1 MLNIS
6 VWFFVIKNMTDNE
19 NYEILTSFGCLLN
32 IFRYHS
38 NFFKIFITLNS
49 LHSKSRKTLKNN
61 LDLFKKAFAFEK
73 RKIMEIFRWDQ
84 ESIEYLLEEDRY
96 MQFDLL
102 FNNVSPKWLKTI
114 VRFFE
119 DVKKPQFIKVRQ
131 LKLTSKITSFGP
143 MRFNRMWKLMKEC
156 NIDLKWI
163 KYKNNLKNGYD
174 KVWSEYWYQPNIRI
188 DYNHGKN
195 KLVDMR
201 NNPKD
206 NNHESWV
213 STIKKK
219 NSEWRNLE
227 IWYSNLNELKNTK
240 YQ

>member
-1 MLNIS
+1 MA
-6 VWFFVIKNMTDNE
+6 DND

-119 DVKKPQFIKVRQ
+119 DVKEPHFIKFRQ
-131 LKLTSKITSFGP
+131 LKLTCKINSFCP
-143 MRFNRMWKLMKEC
+143 IRFNRMWKLMKEC
-156 NIDLKWI
+156 NIDLEWI
-163 KYKNNLKNGYD
+163 KYKNNLKDRCD
-174 KVWSEYWYQPNIRI
+174 KIWSKYSYQPNIRI
-188 DYNHGKN
+188 DYSRDEQRF
-195 KLVDMR
+195 VDIR
-201 NNPKD
+201 D
-206 NNHESWV
+206 NNSESLKYRV
-213 STIKKK
+213 KKK
-219 NSEWRNLE
+219 NIGWRDLE
-227 IWYSNLNELKNTK
+227 IWCSNPNELKNTK